1 MIDHNLPQFSLN
13 ETEQGEMVIPSEKG
27 NITVQANVRQFI
39 IQARRQY
46 SATALANLVD
56 SEDIK
61 FSINNGH
68 STNDLDEVAPFFYV
82 KLIAKPDVALNSF
95 VQSPEGD
102 RFFDTV
108 LALAGRSTTRFK
120 SGVRTAFVSSF
131 NKETDPDVGD
141 VMVGHILIGTSVF
154 YNDYRVTVN
163 YPSVDEEYTET
174 LKGIFEGLQVA
185 FPNLDIEVS
194 YETLDAFSFA

>member
-27 NITVQANVRQFI
+27 NITVEATVRQFI
-39 IQARRQY
+39 IQARRQH
-46 SATALANLVD
+46 SALALGNLVA

-68 STNDLDEVAPFFYV
+68 NVSDLDEIAPFFYV
-82 KLIAKPDVALNSF
+82 KIMAKPEGSLKDFST
-95 VQSPEGD
+95 SPEGD
-102 RFFDTV
+102 RFFDTL
-108 LALAGRSTTRFK
+108 LAIAGRSTTRFK

-131 NKETDPDVGD
+131 NHEVDPNVGD
-141 VMVGHILIGTSVF
+141 VMVGHMLIGTSVF

-163 YPSVDEEYTET
+163 YPSVDEEYTAT
-174 LKGIFEGLQVA
+174 LKDMFEVLQA
-185 FPNLDIEVS
+185 QFPTIDVEVS